1 MINKTET
8 DIFSDMEQMD
18 SQDAAVVAD
27 VDVDVDVDAFID
39 VRALK
44 VKH

>member
-18 SQDAAVVAD
+18 SQDAAAVV
-27 VDVDVDVDAFID
+27 VDVDAFIH
-39 VRALK
+39 VRAFK